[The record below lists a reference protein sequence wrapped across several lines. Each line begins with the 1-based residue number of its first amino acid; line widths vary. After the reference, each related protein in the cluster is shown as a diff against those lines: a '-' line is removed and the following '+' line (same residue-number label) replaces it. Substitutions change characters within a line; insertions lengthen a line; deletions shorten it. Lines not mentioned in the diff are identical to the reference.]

1 MSARIIVCG
10 GDVNA
15 DLASIQYFHDNL
27 LTTDA
32 YHEGRWLGEVLF
44 TTFPGGDWKYFET
57 QQPEMNKI
65 ADAYKIW
72 YDANPPGSTEPDPP
86 PPPPSDECR
95 GEPRT
100 QYKREYLRVH
110 DDASWEQ
117 YVEIGKKAFA
127 NKNTLGFSV
136 DDAMI
141 GDLDSRLMVE
151 YGNQYGQQALNDF
164 RDEYYPG
171 VNIQYEPLP
180 LSDGEIEIIDIVDEL
195 PKHETKTYAHR
206 DLTDITTLTIHHTVS
221 PVDRSI
227 ESIASYHVNSKDW
240 PGIGYGYV
248 IDGDGTIFQTN
259 YLTTISYHAGTLNAP
274 GDENLF
280 SVGIALQGNFTNDP
294 PPQAQLDAARSL
306 VRYLKTKLGT
316 LDVLKHMDMPG
327 AQTACPG
334 ATWPSWFPYIAA

>member
-1 MSARIIVCG
+1 MG
-10 GDVNA
+10 GDR
-15 DLASIQYFHDNL
+15 NL
-27 LTTDA
+27 LISGMRDWIIDLKTTSA
-32 YHEGRWLGEVLF
+32 YQEGRILGPGAWF
-44 TTFPGGDWKYFET
+44 TSK
-57 QQPEMNKI
+57 QPSDNERWRNYLLWESELMPLAEMC
-65 ADAYKIW
+65 AQEW
-72 YDANPPGSTEPDPP
+72 HPGSTEPDPP
-86 PPPPSDECR
+86 PPPPSDESR
-95 GEPRT
+95 GKPRT

-195 PKHETKTYAHR
+195 PKHETKTYARR

-227 ESIASYHVNSKDW
+227 ESIASYHILYASAILFISGCCVSKYFQSPPGNVVN
-240 PGIGYGYV
+240 
-248 IDGDGTIFQTN
+248 
-259 YLTTISYHAGTLNAP
+259 
-274 GDENLF
+274 
-280 SVGIALQGNFTNDP
+280 
-294 PPQAQLDAARSL
+294 
-306 VRYLKTKLGT
+306 KTS
-316 LDVLKHMDMPG
+316 
-327 AQTACPG
+327 
-334 ATWPSWFPYIAA
+334 PSHRPS